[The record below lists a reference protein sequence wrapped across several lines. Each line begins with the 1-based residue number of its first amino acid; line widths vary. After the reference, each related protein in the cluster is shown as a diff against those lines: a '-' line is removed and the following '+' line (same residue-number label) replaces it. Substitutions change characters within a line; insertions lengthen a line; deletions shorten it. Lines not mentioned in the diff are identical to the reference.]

1 MVMPMPKTKPKA
13 LGTEWETAVVRYTKA
28 QLGDERI
35 ERRALHG
42 AKDMGDIHGLFAH
55 GYEGIIECKRDRDM
69 GAAALAEYQRQ
80 TIDERENADADFALL
95 VVKNFN
101 HSVGEAFCWV
111 TLRDL
116 ARIAL
121 PLMVN
126 DGWLDRA
133 DETWVCLPLSTA
145 CALMRGD
152 A

>member
-1 MVMPMPKTKPKA
+1 MPKTKPKA
-13 LGTEWETAVVRYTKA
+13 LGTAWETAVERYTRS

-42 AKDMGDIHGLFAH
+42 SKDMGDIHGLFAH
-55 GYEGIIECKRDRDM
+55 GYEGIIECKRDRDLC
-69 GAAALAEYQRQ
+69 AKALAEYQRQ

-116 ARIAL
+116 ARIAM
-121 PLMVN
+121 PLMVC
-126 DGWLDRA
+126 DGWLGAA
-133 DETWVCLPLSTA
+133 DETWVCMPYSVA

-152 A
+152 R

>member
-1 MVMPMPKTKPKA
+1 MPKTKPKA
-13 LGTEWETAVVRYTKA
+13 LGTMWETDVRNYVAKE
-28 QLGDERI
+28 LDDERI

-69 GAAALAEYQRQ
+69 GAKALEEYQRQ
-80 TIDERENADADFALL
+80 TLDERENSDADFALL

-101 HSVGEAFCWV
+101 HGTGEAFCWV

-121 PLMVN
+121 PLMVC
-126 DGWLDRA
+126 DGWLGAA
-133 DETWVCLPLSTA
+133 DETWVCMPLSTA

-152 A
+152 R

>member
-1 MVMPMPKTKPKA
+1 MSVQREK
-13 LGTEWETAVVRYTKA
+13 GTRFETAVVRYLREA
-28 QLGDERI
+28 LEDERP

-42 AKDMGDIHGLFAH
+42 SKDMGDIHGLYSH
-55 GYEGIIECKRDRDM
+55 GYSGIVECKAVRDM
-69 GAAALAEYQRQ
+69 GAKALAEYQRQ
-80 TIDERENADADFALL
+80 TLDERENADADFALL

-126 DGWLDRA
+126 DGWLDAA

>member
-1 MVMPMPKTKPKA
+1 MSVQREK
-13 LGTEWETAVVRYTKA
+13 GTRFETAVVRYLREA
-28 QLGDERI
+28 LEDERP

-42 AKDMGDIHGLFAH
+42 SKDMGDIHGLYSH
-55 GYEGIIECKRDRDM
+55 GYSGIVECKAVRDM
-69 GAAALAEYQRQ
+69 GAKALAEYQRQ
-80 TIDERENADADFALL
+80 TLDERENADADFALL
-95 VVKNFN
+95 VCKNFN

-126 DGWLDRA
+126 DGWLDAA

>member
-1 MVMPMPKTKPKA
+1 MPKTKPKA
-13 LGTEWETAVVRYTKA
+13 LGTEWETAVVRYTKS

-42 AKDMGDIHGLFAH
+42 ARDMGDIHGLFAH
-55 GYEGIIECKRDRDM
+55 GYSGIIECKRDRDM

-80 TIDERENADADFALL
+80 TLDERENADADFALL
-95 VVKNFN
+95 VCKNFN
-101 HSVGEAFCWV
+101 HGTGEAFCWV

-121 PLMVN
+121 PLMVC

-133 DETWVCLPLSTA
+133 DETWVCLPYSTA

>member
-1 MVMPMPKTKPKA
+1 MARTKPKA
-13 LGTEWETAVVRYTKA
+13 LGTEWETAVVRYTKE

-42 AKDMGDIHGLFAH
+42 SKDMGDIAHVYAH
-55 GYEGIIECKRDRDM
+55 GYEGIIECKRSQKL
-69 GAAALAEYQRQ
+69 GAAIMAEFQRQ
-80 TIDERENADADFALL
+80 TLDERENADADFALL

-121 PLMVN
+121 PLMVC
-126 DGWLDRA
+126 DGWLGAA
-133 DETWVCLPLSTA
+133 DETWACLPYSTA

-152 A
+152 R

>member
-1 MVMPMPKTKPKA
+1 MPKTKPKD
-13 LGTEWETAVVRYTKA
+13 LGTKWETDVRNYAAKE
-28 QLGDERI
+28 LDDERI

-42 AKDMGDIHGLFAH
+42 SKDMGDIHGLFAH
-55 GYEGIIECKRDRDM
+55 GYSGIIECKRSQKL
-69 GAAALAEYQRQ
+69 GAAIMAEFQRQ
-80 TIDERENADADFALL
+80 TTDERENADADFALL

-126 DGWLDRA
+126 DGWLDAA
-133 DETWVCLPLSTA
+133 DEVWACLPLSVA

-152 A
+152 V

>member
-1 MVMPMPKTKPKA
+1 M
-13 LGTEWETAVVRYTKA
+13 RYTKA
-28 QLGDERI
+28 QLEDERI

-42 AKDMGDIHGLFAH
+42 ARDMGDIHGLFAH

-80 TIDERENADADFALL
+80 TLDERENADADFALL

-121 PLMVN
+121 PLMVC
-126 DGWLDRA
+126 DGWLDA
-133 DETWVCLPLSTA
+133 SDETWACLPLSTA
-145 CALMRGD
+145 CSLMRGD

>member
-1 MVMPMPKTKPKA
+1 MPKTKPKA
-13 LGTEWETAVVRYTKA
+13 LGTEWETDVVRYTKA

-42 AKDMGDIHGLFAH
+42 ARDMGDIHGLFAH
-55 GYEGIIECKRDRDM
+55 GYEGIIECKRSQKL
-69 GAAALAEYQRQ
+69 GAAIMAEFQRQ

-126 DGWLDRA
+126 DGWLGAA

-152 A
+152 R

>member
-1 MVMPMPKTKPKA
+1 MARTKPKA
-13 LGTEWETAVVRYTKA
+13 LGTAWETDVRNYVAKE
-28 QLGDERI
+28 LDDERI

-42 AKDMGDIHGLFAH
+42 SKDMGDIHGLCAH
-55 GYEGIIECKRDRDM
+55 GYSGIIECKRDRDM
-69 GAAALAEYQRQ
+69 GASDLAEYQRQ
-80 TIDERENADADFALL
+80 TLDERENADADFALL

-121 PLMVN
+121 PLMVC
-126 DGWLDRA
+126 DGWLDAA
-133 DETWVCLPLSTA
+133 DETWACLPLSVA
-145 CALMRGD
+145 CGLMRGD

>member
-1 MVMPMPKTKPKA
+1 MSKTKPKD
-13 LGTEWETAVVRYTKA
+13 LGTKWETDVRNYVA
-28 QLGDERI
+28 EELDDDRI

-42 AKDMGDIHGLFAH
+42 AKDMGDIYGLFAH

-69 GAAALAEYQRQ
+69 GAKALAEYQRQ

-121 PLMVN
+121 PVCIN
-126 DGWLDRA
+126 DGFMDGA
-133 DETWVCLPLSTA
+133 DSHWVEMTLAEC
-145 CALMRGD
+145 CAMIRGE
-152 A
+152 

>member
-1 MVMPMPKTKPKA
+1 MPKTKPKA
-13 LGTEWETAVVRYTKA
+13 LGTAWETDVRNYVSSE
-28 QLGDERI
+28 LGDERI

-42 AKDMGDIHGLFAH
+42 VKDMGDIHGLFAH

-80 TIDERENADADFALL
+80 TLDERENADADFALL

-121 PLMVN
+121 PLMVC
-126 DGWLDRA
+126 DGWLGAA

>member
-1 MVMPMPKTKPKA
+1 MPKTKPKD
-13 LGTEWETAVVRYTKA
+13 LGTRWETDVRNYVAKE
-28 QLGDERI
+28 LGDERI

-42 AKDMGDIHGLFAH
+42 SKDMGDIHGLFAH

-69 GAAALAEYQRQ
+69 GAKALAEYQRQ
-80 TIDERENADADFALL
+80 TLDERENADAGFALL

-121 PLMVN
+121 PLMVC
-126 DGWLDRA
+126 DGWLDAA
-133 DETWVCLPLSTA
+133 DETWACLPLSVA
-145 CALMRGD
+145 CGLMRGD
-152 A
+152 T

>member
-1 MVMPMPKTKPKA
+1 MPKTKPKA
-13 LGTEWETAVVRYTKA
+13 LGTRFETAVARYLRA
-28 QLGDERI
+28 QLDDERI

-42 AKDMGDIHGLFAH
+42 SHDMGDIHGLLAH
-55 GYEGIIECKRDRDM
+55 GFEGIVECKAVRSA
-69 GAAALAEYQRQ
+69 GAKALAEWQRQ
-80 TIDERENADADFALL
+80 TLDERDNADAGFALL
-95 VVKNFN
+95 VVKSFN
-101 HSVGEAFCWV
+101 HPVGEALCWL

-133 DETWVCLPLSTA
+133 DETWACLPLSMA

>member
-1 MVMPMPKTKPKA
+1 MPKTKPKD
-13 LGTEWETAVVRYTKA
+13 LGTRWESDVLAYVKRA
-28 QLGDERI
+28 LDDERP
-35 ERRALHG
+35 ERRVLHG
-42 AKDMGDIHGLFAH
+42 SKDMGDIAHVYAH

-69 GAAALAEYQRQ
+69 GAKALEEYQRQ
-80 TIDERENADADFALL
+80 TLDERENADADFALL

-101 HSVGEAFCWV
+101 HSVGEAFCWL

-121 PLMVN
+121 PLCVN
-126 DGWLDRA
+126 DGHMDRA
-133 DETWVCLPLSTA
+133 DETWACLPLSVA

>member
-1 MVMPMPKTKPKA
+1 MSVQREK
-13 LGTEWETAVVRYTKA
+13 GTRFETAVVRYLREA
-28 QLGDERI
+28 LEDERP
-35 ERRALHG
+35 ERRALSG
-42 AKDMGDIHGLFAH
+42 SRDMGDIAHVFAH
-55 GYEGIIECKRDRDM
+55 GAEGIIECKSVKDWGRRLLSKWQ
-69 GAAALAEYQRQ
+69 AQ
-80 TIDERENADADFALL
+80 TLDERENADADFALL

-111 TLRDL
+111 MLRDL

-133 DETWVCLPLSTA
+133 DETWACLPLSTA

>member
-1 MVMPMPKTKPKA
+1 MAKKKPKQR
-13 LGTEWETAVVRYTKA
+13 GTEFESAVVRYMRA
-28 QLGDERI
+28 QLDDERI

-42 AKDMGDIHGLFAH
+42 SRDMGDVHGLWAH
-55 GYEGIIECKRDRDM
+55 GFSGIVECKAVRAA
-69 GAAALAEYQRQ
+69 GAKALAEWRRQ
-80 TIDERENADADFALL
+80 MLDERENADSGFALL

-121 PLMVN
+121 PLRVN
-126 DGWLDRA
+126 DGWSERA
-133 DETWVCLPLSTA
+133 DETWACLPLSVA

>member
-1 MVMPMPKTKPKA
+1 MAKKKPKQR
-13 LGTEWETAVVRYTKA
+13 GTEFETAVVRYMRA
-28 QLGDERI
+28 QLDDERI

-42 AKDMGDIHGLFAH
+42 SHDMGDIHGLYAH
-55 GYEGIIECKRDRDM
+55 GFSGIVECKAVRAA
-69 GAAALAEYQRQ
+69 GAKALAEYQRQ
-80 TIDERENADADFALL
+80 TIDERENADAGFALI
-95 VVKNFN
+95 VCKNFN

-121 PLMVN
+121 PLLVN
-126 DGWLDRA
+126 DGHIERA
-133 DETWVCLPLSTA
+133 DETWACLPLSVA

>member
-1 MVMPMPKTKPKA
+1 MPKTKPKA
-13 LGTEWETAVVRYTKA
+13 LGTAWETDVRNYVAKE
-28 QLGDERI
+28 LGDERI

-42 AKDMGDIHGLFAH
+42 ARDMGDIHGLFAH

-80 TIDERENADADFALL
+80 TLDERENADADFALL

-121 PLMVN
+121 PLMVC
-126 DGWLDRA
+126 DGWLGAA

-152 A
+152 R

>member
-1 MVMPMPKTKPKA
+1 MSIQREK
-13 LGTEWETAVVRYTKA
+13 GTRFETEVVRYLRA

-55 GYEGIIECKRDRDM
+55 GYEGIIECKAHRSVTWSLI
-69 GAAALAEYQRQ
+69 GKWQRQ
-80 TIDERENADADFALL
+80 TLDERENADADFALL

-126 DGWLDRA
+126 DGWLDAA
-133 DETWVCLPLSTA
+133 DETWVCMPLSTA

-152 A
+152 R

>member
-1 MVMPMPKTKPKA
+1 MPKTKPKT

-28 QLGDERI
+28 QLDDDRI

-42 AKDMGDIHGLFAH
+42 ARDMGDIHGLFTH

-69 GAAALAEYQRQ
+69 GASDLAEYQRQ
-80 TIDERENADADFALL
+80 TLDERENADADFALL

-133 DETWVCLPLSTA
+133 DETWACVPLSVA

>member
-1 MVMPMPKTKPKA
+1 MGRTKPKA
-13 LGTEWETAVVRYTKA
+13 LGTEWETDVVRYTKA

-42 AKDMGDIHGLFAH
+42 ARDMGDIHGLFAH

-80 TIDERENADADFALL
+80 TLDERENADADFALL
-95 VVKNFN
+95 VVKHFN

-121 PLMVN
+121 PLMVC
-126 DGWLDRA
+126 DGWLDAA